1 MARVG
6 SHAGKA
12 RSGKRPSRAQERERL
27 LARAAEV
34 TVDERYDVAVIGGGA
49 AGLAAAISS
58 AEAGAKTLV
67 LESAPECGRSI
78 LATGNGRCNFSTV
91 ELGAER
97 FNDPEFVGQAFGDDP
112 LGDILNFF
120 RDSNMRW
127 ALEDGRLYPLSRRAA
142 SVRNVLL
149 RRAREAGATLAPAR
163 PVTSVERDGKS
174 FSLAFEQL
182 FDEGRKTR
190 TRAGR
195 VVVATG
201 GGAAEALG
209 PLGLEVTET
218 RKVLCPIAC
227 EDSPLAALDGCR
239 AQVRAQLSHGMF
251 PCWSERGEVLFRS
264 YGLSGIVIFNMS
276 REVLAGDLV
285 AIDLVPDVNVSELRQ
300 MIDPFMHGDFEDGCV
315 DGVVD
320 PKIASVLGSL
330 ARSGWQGPSAED
342 PTDESASERLIGLL
356 KGLPFRTLG
365 TTDASS
371 AQVTRG
377 GLKNDQFDATTLE
390 ALRIPGL
397 FACGE
402 TLDVDGACGGYN
414 LSWAWKSGMVAGSA
428 AAQA

>member
-1 MARVG
+1 
-6 SHAGKA
+6 
-12 RSGKRPSRAQERERL
+12 
-27 LARAAEV
+27 
-34 TVDERYDVAVIGGGA
+34 
-49 AGLAAAISS
+49 
-58 AEAGAKTLV
+58 
-67 LESAPECGRSI
+67 
-78 LATGNGRCNFSTV
+78 
-91 ELGAER
+91 
-97 FNDPEFVGQAFGDDP
+97 
-112 LGDILNFF
+112 
-120 RDSNMRW
+120 
-127 ALEDGRLYPLSRRAA
+127 
-142 SVRNVLL
+142 
-149 RRAREAGATLAPAR
+149 
-163 PVTSVERDGKS
+163 
-174 FSLAFEQL
+174 
-182 FDEGRKTR
+182 
-190 TRAGR
+190 
-195 VVVATG
+195 
-201 GGAAEALG
+201 
-209 PLGLEVTET
+209 
-218 RKVLCPIAC
+218 
-227 EDSPLAALDGCR
+227 
-239 AQVRAQLSHGMF
+239 
-251 PCWSERGEVLFRS
+251 
-264 YGLSGIVIFNMS
+264 MS

-285 AIDLVPDVNVSELRQ
+285 AIDLVPDVNASELRQ